1 MNYKKITIVCS
12 LFLFLFPL
20 TNVKAFVFVD
30 YIKNGNYAFFLFDL
44 GVGNS
49 TEIRITHEDSGNF
62 TLFLFDHRPTK
73 AYVKDDRTL
82 NTAIFTN
89 PTLIAFSLDD
99 DPYLNFTAPESKI
112 YYIEIILA
120 SGGPDTYNLT
130 CGEDLTRY
138 YLPII
143 PGFRLE
149 FIMLSIMVTLGSI
162 LVLYKK
168 KIWQ

>member
-1 MNYKKITIVCS
+1 M
-12 LFLFLFPL
+12 FPL
-20 TNVKAFVFVD
+20 TNVRAFTFVD

-44 GVGNS
+44 GEGNS
-49 TEIRITHEDSGNF
+49 TEIQITHEDSGNF
-62 TLFLFDHRPTK
+62 TLFLFNHRPTK

-82 NTAIFTN
+82 DVAIFTN
-89 PTLIAFSLDD
+89 PTLIAFNLDD
-99 DPYLNFTAPESKI
+99 NPYLNFTAAETKI
-112 YYIEIILA
+112 FYIEIILA

-149 FIMLSIMVTLGSI
+149 YIALSIGATLGMLLI
-162 LVLYKK
+162 LYKK
-168 KIWQ
+168 KSWK

>member
-1 MNYKKITIVCS
+1 MNYKKIAIVCS
-12 LFLFLFPL
+12 LFLFLIPL

-82 NTAIFTN
+82 NTAQSTH
-89 PTLIAFSLDD
+89 DYD
-99 DPYLNFTAPESKI
+99 RKGHDKRVDPH
-112 YYIEIILA
+112 
-120 SGGPDTYNLT
+120 
-130 CGEDLTRY
+130 TRY
-138 YLPII
+138 QMGI
-143 PGFRLE
+143 
-149 FIMLSIMVTLGSI
+149 GSEK
-162 LVLYKK
+162 YAG
-168 KIWQ
+168 QGS